1 MMSYKKYDSLREGPY
16 SGKTMVWLDPDYNVI
31 SPLIKFLR
39 EDGLKILA
47 TGDPEVAEK
56 LINEEH
62 AEYFLSELLLP
73 EMETPETLSYILRL
87 GRQHPGMKVGVL
99 SNVDLAPYEIP
110 FNMLSLRKVSLLPSD
125 LESAINEY
133 WLP

>member
-1 MMSYKKYDSLREGPY
+1 MKSKLLLLMLVIT
-16 SGKTMVWLDPDYNVI
+16 SGSSRLLYAQEVKANSASDTLVVLW
-31 SPLIKFLR
+31 SS
-39 EDGLKILA
+39 
-47 TGDPEVAEK
+47 GDPEVAEK